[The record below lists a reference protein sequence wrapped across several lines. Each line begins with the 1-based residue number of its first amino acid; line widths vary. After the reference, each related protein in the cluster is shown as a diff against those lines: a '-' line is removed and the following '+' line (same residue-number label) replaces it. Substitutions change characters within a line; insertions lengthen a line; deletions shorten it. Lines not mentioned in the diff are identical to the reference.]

1 MKPKITDN
9 SHQFLKFSIT
19 LSSIISKLCKTKLG
33 RELMNSV
40 FQMVVNDLK
49 SLNVCLSFT
58 SLGEED
64 LE

>member
-1 MKPKITDN
+1 
-9 SHQFLKFSIT
+9 
-19 LSSIISKLCKTKLG
+19 
-33 RELMNSV
+33 MNSV